1 MNYVH
6 AKIQLVNRYW
16 SVPYMM
22 NGQSVVDWAV
32 YAGSL
37 HLEAE
42 RLPPATAR

>member
-1 MNYVH
+1 MYMLKSN
-6 AKIQLVNRYW
+6 W
-16 SVPYMM
+16 SIGIGQFLIIMM